1 MGVVA
6 GAKFE
11 VAERHVKWLG
21 ATAFRA
27 TLPAIPLYEP
37 LKNVLKERFLVP
49 LNNSEKSHFK
59 RKLFSVVKD
68 PRNEIM
74 KDIKYTVNRKEK

>member
-1 MGVVA
+1 MGIAA

-27 TLPAIPLYEP
+27 TLPAIPLYVP
-37 LKNVLKERFLVP
+37 LKDVLKERILVP
-49 LNNSEKSHFK
+49 LNSNEKAHFK
-59 RKLFSVVKD
+59 RKLFSVVND
-68 PRNEIM
+68 ARNEIM
-74 KDIKYTVNRKEK
+74 NDIKYTVAHQQ

>member
-1 MGVVA
+1 MGIAA

-27 TLPAIPLYEP
+27 TLPAIPLYGP
-37 LKNVLKERFLVP
+37 LKDVLKERVLVP
-49 LNNSEKSHFK
+49 LNNSEKVHFK
-59 RKLFSVVKD
+59 RKLSSVVND
-68 PRNEIM
+68 ARNEIM
-74 KDIKYTVNRKEK
+74 KDIKYTVAHHK